1 MRAMGRAVALLTMCA
16 CNGGSAAAGI
26 PLPGT
31 SWVLEEV
38 GEVPA
43 IQRGRATL
51 EFAES
56 GGASGNGSCNR
67 FSGTATIAGDSL
79 SFGPLMS
86 TKMACVEEALT
97 NQETR
102 YLASLGSAQRFA
114 ITGDTLRIYVAGG
127 GELRFTRATP

>member
-1 MRAMGRAVALLTMCA
+1 MRATGRAVVLLVGVA
-16 CNGGSAAAGI
+16 CSAGTPAMVV

-38 GEVPA
+38 GGVPVV
-43 IQRGRATL
+43 QRGRATL

-56 GGASGNGSCNR
+56 GRASGNGSCNR
-67 FSGTATIAGDSL
+67 FSGTATIAGDLL

-86 TKMACVEEALT
+86 TKMACVEETLT

-102 YLASLGSAQRFA
+102 YLASLGSAQRYA
-114 ITGDTLRIYVAGG
+114 VAGDTLRIYLAGG
-127 GELRFTRATP
+127 GELRFARATP